1 MVTSMVKAVT
11 ARNTTPTQV
20 RWRAWVVKLFR

>member
-11 ARNTTPTQV
+11 ARKTTPTQV
-20 RWRAWVVKLFR
+20 RCRAWVVKLFR